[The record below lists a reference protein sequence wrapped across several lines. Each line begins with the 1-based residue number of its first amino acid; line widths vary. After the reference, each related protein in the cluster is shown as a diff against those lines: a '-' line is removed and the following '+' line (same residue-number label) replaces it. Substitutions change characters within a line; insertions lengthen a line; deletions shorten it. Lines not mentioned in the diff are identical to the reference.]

1 MSTSPQNRELVTR
14 ATGEAAGSGGFRNE
28 GWCWTGVWGSSGDG
42 LRSHRAEDGT
52 WQLGVAARGVAQRH
66 VWGVSFRKRA

>member
-1 MSTSPQNRELVTR
+1 MTTSPQNRELVTR

-28 GWCWTGVWGSSGDG
+28 GWCWTGVWGSSGD
-42 LRSHRAEDGT
+42 RAEDGT